1 MLNKIILMG
10 RPTHDPELRRT
21 QNGTAVTGFSLAVER
36 DFKDEDGKRAT
47 DFIDIVAWRAAAE
60 FVAKYFT
67 KGRMAVVEGRLQ
79 IHDWRTRTATTGTA
93 PRWWPTI
100 SISETAGRTP
110 LHRQSRCRRSWR
122 KSCRTDLPQRFD
134 LLERTCYNR

>member
-10 RPTHDPELRRT
+10 RLTHDPELRRT

-47 DFIDIVAWRAAAE
+47 DFIDIVAWRAACRSM
-60 FVAKYFT
+60 T
-67 KGRMAVVEGRLQ
+67 G
-79 IHDWRTRTATTGTA
+79 RTRTATTGTA